1 VASEEQIAANKKNC
15 RLSTGPTSAQG
26 KRAASRNAVKWNLF
40 SELVVLADEDQKAFD
55 GFARRIMTDLHP
67 VGALETALAD
77 AIVACLWRWRRL
89 HGIEAGLLT
98 MYRTY
103 EGADRGLA
111 TAFAHDAS
119 QMDSMGRLT
128 RYETSL
134 ERRFLRLLHE
144 LQRLQ
149 AVRAGVNVPPP
160 AVVDVDVQGD
170 QQAAPG
176 DTTM

>member
-1 VASEEQIAANKKNC
+1 VAIEEQRAANRKNS
-15 RLSTGPTSAQG
+15 LNSTGPRTEEG
-26 KRAASRNAVKWNLF
+26 RRAVSRNAVKWSLF
-40 SELVVLADEDQKAFD
+40 SAMVVLADEDQKLFD
-55 GFARRIMTDLHP
+55 GFARRVLTDLRP

-98 MYRTY
+98 MYRVY

-111 TAFAHDAS
+111 TSFAHDAS
-119 QMDSMGRLT
+119 QMDSLGRLT
-128 RYETSL
+128 RYETAL

-149 AVRAGVNVPPP
+149 ASRTGQAVAAP
-160 AVVDVDVQGD
+160 AVVDVDVRGD
-170 QQAAPG
+170 QPDAM
-176 DTTM
+176 T